1 MNQTDYAYLIPWDE
15 YYSPKA
21 LNYLLSKGLYVNTA
35 FKPFSIETNDGV
47 KSFSYGTL
55 MIPVKRQEV
64 SASMVHAYIEEA
76 TELAG
81 IPAYSVQSGFSQS
94 GVDLGSGNFR
104 TIQKPKVLML
114 VGSGTSSYEA
124 GEVWH
129 LLDSK
134 VGMPITKVSTNNV
147 NRINWSNYNT
157 LILVSGNYSSLGE
170 GTLNEIKSW
179 VRSGGTVIT
188 IKSATSWA
196 ISSKFVNEAFG
207 DSPEHETDDR
217 LDYVTARDVRGST
230 AIGGSMY
237 QADVDITHPLGFG
250 YTRRD
255 IPVYRNH
262 TIFMAPSEN
271 PFSTVVQYTENP
283 LLSGYVNSANLEKLR
298 GTASLIASG
307 IGRGSVILFADNPNF
322 RGMWYGTNKLLLN
335 AIFSGIWLA
344 DLSKI
349 AF

>member
-1 MNQTDYAYLIPWDE
+1 
-15 YYSPKA
+15 
-21 LNYLLSKGLYVNTA
+21 
-35 FKPFSIETNDGV
+35 
-47 KSFSYGTL
+47 
-55 MIPVKRQEV
+55 
-64 SASMVHAYIEEA
+64 
-76 TELAG
+76 
-81 IPAYSVQSGFSQS
+81 
-94 GVDLGSGNFR
+94 
-104 TIQKPKVLML
+104 ML

-134 VGMPITKVSTNNV
+134 VGMPITKVSTDNV
-147 NRINWSNYNT
+147 NRINWGNYNT
-157 LILVSGNYSSLGE
+157 LILVSGYYSSLGE
-170 GTLNEIKSW
+170 NTINEIKSW

-207 DSPEHETDDR
+207 DRPEHETDDR
-217 LDYVTARDVRGST
+217 MDYVTARDVRGST

-255 IPVYRNH
+255 LPVYRNH
-262 TIFMAPSEN
+262 TTFMAPSKN

-283 LLSGYVNSANLEKLR
+283 LLSGYVNSANLEKLG

-335 AIFSGIWLA
+335 AIFFGNMISRP
-344 DLSKI
+344 
-349 AF
+349 